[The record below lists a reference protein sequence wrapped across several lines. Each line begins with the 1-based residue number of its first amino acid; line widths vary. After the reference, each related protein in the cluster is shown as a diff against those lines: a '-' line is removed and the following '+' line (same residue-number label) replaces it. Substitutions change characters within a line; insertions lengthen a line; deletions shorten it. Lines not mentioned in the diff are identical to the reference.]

1 MSARD
6 EMIEYV
12 DQQAAMVRADYCMG
26 CDCEAEDE
34 AKVRA
39 LLDAYA
45 AEVRLATLREV
56 RKDAYA
62 LNNAPGVD
70 PYLWGYGGSEICRMI
85 SAKVRSAQPGA

>member
-6 EMIEYV
+6 ELVEYADRQNDMI
-12 DQQAAMVRADYCMG
+12 RADYCGG
-26 CDCEAEDE
+26 CECKDEDAER
-34 AKVRA
+34 VRA
-39 LLDAYA
+39 LVDAHA

-85 SAKVRSAQPGA
+85 SDKVREGTP